1 MARDWVPLAF
11 YVAGGIAIIVG
22 IGLILAG
29 LAYRVKYLRIY

>member
-11 YVAGGIAIIVG
+11 YVAGGILILAG

-29 LAYRVKYLRIY
+29 VAYKVRYLCS